1 MSSYFKLFL
10 WKLQKFFI
18 SNVNELHYNELVN
31 GSKTQGKYFSRLQGS
46 YVLILTSLCRM
57 FYAQSLK
64 NGKKAKKRIMN

>member
-1 MSSYFKLFL
+1 MNF
-10 WKLQKFFI
+10 Q
-18 SNVNELHYNELVN
+18 LVN

-64 NGKKAKKRIMN
+64 NGKKAKKKRIMN